1 LAGTSLIVTRP
12 GFRARIRE
20 GIKSAKENEK
30 LNLPRARGLLYTLV
44 TVSCLSAGFIL
55 VSGIRMI
62 YVVRATNY
70 LEQLQRVVSPYIGMD
85 QRLMIQSRVAQI
97 ESKNDYEAVV
107 AEMIKIAE
115 TNKLRIPTFDIN

>member
-1 LAGTSLIVTRP
+1 
-12 GFRARIRE
+12 
-20 GIKSAKENEK
+20 
-30 LNLPRARGLLYTLV
+30 
-44 TVSCLSAGFIL
+44 
-55 VSGIRMI
+55 MI
-62 YVVRATNY
+62 YVVRAANY

-107 AEMIKIAE
+107 TEMIKIAE